1 MADRKKYDISDQNYR
16 FTSSTIK
23 LLLKVTPL
31 KVHVHDLEDKAESGS
46 IFLFNHFTRFETFIP
61 QHVLYDRAKVICR
74 SVADHELFNE
84 SMLGDYLRGVGAV
97 PSNLENMMDFMVEEL
112 NAGNKL
118 VIFPEGAMI
127 KDRRVRDTEGRLA
140 IYKREGG
147 HRRKPH
153 TGAAVM
159 GIKCQILRDLYMRAR
174 EKGDDKMVKYYSRHF
189 PNVNTTAEIDLIASQ
204 PVTLVPANITFY
216 PMRRDENILEKYVQR
231 FAGIK
236 SKRILEELKVEGNML
251 LKETD
256 MDVRFGTPIRV
267 KDFFGKRYEA
277 ILKSRYIAD
286 SFDAKKGGWLKKVAA
301 KAVEKQLDNMT
312 VRWIKH
318 SSETIRDIYMS
329 AIYDLTTIN
338 LGHLTAHTLFDLNK
352 KNRQGTFDTSYL
364 RSLLYLAISD
374 MRSTRSLHLHRNI
387 SSRSYLNDLLTEDA
401 PHLNKILERFEK
413 AGLLT
418 RDGTKSFTLA
428 AKLEED
434 FSFDTIRIENP
445 ALVLDNEA
453 QSVPKAIES
462 LDRLYKDERDELED
476 KVALLLY
483 RRAQKI
489 FEQDKK
495 TFESPKYDG
504 VNKGDLR
511 TESGE
516 PFFFHSGRE
525 KDKRKGVLL
534 IHGFSS
540 SPAEMR
546 LLGDS
551 LHKAGYD
558 VFGMRLPGH
567 GTSPADL
574 REAEKEDWIKE
585 AKMAMALMSRYCPKT
600 FLIANSM
607 GAMVGLIA
615 MGNSNFSPAAY
626 IAIAPAFRIKDRR
639 ISLVSY
645 VDAAQR
651 VYQLFSDLKTE
662 WPYQDAR
669 PENPHI
675 NYSLIPYHGLFELQQ
690 VTKDAQEYIDKLT
703 IPTFFIQAE
712 KEFTVDPEAT
722 YAAFEKVPAEK
733 KKLLKL
739 DETRHVLTLDKN
751 LPVFEEIVKFMEET
765 ESDEP
770 RL

>member
-1 MADRKKYDISDQNYR
+1 MADIKKYEISERNYR
-16 FTSSTIK
+16 VSSSTIK
-23 LLLKVTPL
+23 FLLKMSPL
-31 KVHVHDLEDKAESGS
+31 KIHVHDLEDKAESGS

-61 QHVLYDRAKVICR
+61 QHLLYDRSKVICR
-74 SVADHELFNE
+74 SVADHELFDE

-112 NAGNKL
+112 NSGRKL

-159 GIKCQILRDLYMRAR
+159 GIKCQIFRDLYMKAR
-174 EKGDDKMVKYYSRHF
+174 KKGDDVMVEYYSRHF
-189 PNVNTTAEIDLIASQ
+189 PNVNTPAEIDLIASQ

-236 SKRILEELKVEGNML
+236 SKRILEELKVEGNIL

-267 KDFFGKRYEA
+267 KDFFGNRYEA
-277 ILKSRYIAD
+277 ILKSHYIAD

-301 KAVEKQLDNMT
+301 KVVEKQLDNLT
-312 VRWIKH
+312 VKWIKH
-318 SSETIRDIYMS
+318 NAEIMRDIYMS

-352 KNRQGTFDTSYL
+352 KNSQGTFDSSYL

-374 MRSTRSLHLHRNI
+374 LRNFRSLHLHRNI
-387 SSRSYLNDLLTEDA
+387 STRSYLNDLLTEDA

-413 AGLLT
+413 AGLLA
-418 RDGTKSFTLA
+418 RKEGGTFTLT

-434 FSFDTIRIENP
+434 FSFDTVRIENP
-445 ALVLDNEA
+445 ALVLDNEV

-462 LDRLYKDERDELED
+462 LDRLYQDERAVLED

-483 RRAQKI
+483 RRVQKI

-495 TFESPKYDG
+495 QFEDPKYDG
-504 VNKGDLR
+504 VNKNDRR
-511 TESGE
+511 TETGE
-516 PFFFHSGRE
+516 PFFYRSGRG

-534 IHGFSS
+534 IHGFSA
-540 SPAEMR
+540 SPAEMKV
-546 LLGDS
+546 LGGS
-551 LHKAGYD
+551 LHQAGYD

-574 REAEKEDWIKE
+574 RESEKEDWIKE
-585 AKMAMALMSRYCPKT
+585 AKMGLALISRYCPKI
-600 FLIANSM
+600 FLIGNSM
-607 GAMVGLIA
+607 GALVGLIA
-615 MGNSNFSPAAY
+615 IGSSSFKPAAY
-626 IAIAPAFRIKDRR
+626 VAIAPAFRIKDKR
-639 ISLVSY
+639 IALVSY

-651 VYQLFSDLKTE
+651 VYELFSDLKTE

-675 NYSLIPYHGLFELQQ
+675 NYALMPYHGLFELQQ
-690 VTKDAQEYIDKLT
+690 VSKDSQEYIEKLT
-703 IPTFFIQAE
+703 IPTFFIQAD
-712 KEFTVDPEAT
+712 KEYTLDPEAT

-733 KKLLKL
+733 KRLLKL
-739 DETRHVLTLDKN
+739 DETRHVLTLDKD
-751 LPVFEEIVKFMEET
+751 LPLFKEIVSFLEEL
-765 ESDEP
+765 EK
-770 RL
+770 